1 MGNTCT
7 SLNTHDQALEQMQQE
22 LDEVKVILRRL
33 ERYFVETGGAA
44 VGPENNETVDS
55 SSGRQGE
62 REEEDAIR
70 PVPVPVP
77 PTSFNNTPT
86 VSSRGSYQ
94 RGSRQRPVRQRGRNG
109 RHRTLRPGEFE
120 TIELSRRSLE
130 RQAGRRG

>member
-7 SLNTHDQALEQMQQE
+7 SLNTHDQAVEQLQQD
-22 LDEVKVILRRL
+22 LDEVKVALRRL
-33 ERYFVETGGAA
+33 ERYFVENGGAA
-44 VGPENNETVDS
+44 VGSENNMTVDS
-55 SSGRQGE
+55 SSARHE

-70 PVPVPVP
+70 PVPVTVP
-77 PTSFNNTPT
+77 LTNFNNTPT